1 MKNKLPTFSCIF
13 HNLQVEWKEIYLLPH
28 KDSIDTNLRIFQYKL
43 LNNILYL
50 NKQIIIFNEKN
61 TKLYSYCRL
70 QNETTN
76 PIFVECKF
84 AIKLWSNLRHYCRRS
99 LDLSLLNSHS
109 ANLNWN
115 WSDLLILLKDILL
128 SYKYY
133 ICLSRDSS
141 KLSFASL
148 LKHIKDVF
156 DLEKNIDSKSEKLKL
171 SLKNWARWCN

>member
-1 MKNKLPTFSCIF
+1 MKNKLPKFSYIF
-13 HNLQVEWKEIYLLPH
+13 HNLQVKRKEIYLLPH

-99 LDLSLLNSHS
+99 LDLSLLNLHS
-109 ANLNWN
+109 ANFGFFKI
-115 WSDLLILLKDILL
+115 DLI
-128 SYKYY
+128 Y
-133 ICLSRDSS
+133 
-141 KLSFASL
+141 
-148 LKHIKDVF
+148 
-156 DLEKNIDSKSEKLKL
+156 
-171 SLKNWARWCN
+171 